1 MKNVEAVAATYT
13 IREAAQM
20 VGVETHVLRY
30 WEDELE
36 VDIKRNEMGHR
47 IYSDIDIKIMRRVK
61 TLKDKGILLKA
72 IKKLVHEMYIK
83 LETETK
89 EDIDTINCNKK
100 EQSDKEQNG
109 REQIS
114 REQIGREQ
122 NSREQNNREQN
133 NKELRYK
140 SKDSI
145 EENYGEKISTEQSD
159 KERTSREQANKEQ
172 ANREQTD
179 KEQSSREQAKVE
191 QAKVEQAKVEQAK
204 VEQADKEQQE
214 ELVIMDFKMAQFQ
227 CIMDKVVSN
236 SIKENLRLISQ
247 TVSGDVSENVIKQM
261 DMLLDERE
269 TAQEERYRK
278 LDAAIRQTMEAR
290 MQVAATEQQKKRRGI
305 FRKKKV

>member
-89 EDIDTINCNKK
+89 EDINTINRNKK

-109 REQIS
+109 SEQIS
-114 REQIGREQ
+114 IEQ
-122 NSREQNNREQN
+122 N
-133 NKELRYK
+133 
-140 SKDSI
+140 
-145 EENYGEKISTEQSD
+145 
-159 KERTSREQANKEQ
+159 SREQANKEQ
-172 ANREQTD
+172 ANRVQTD
-179 KEQSSREQAKVE
+179 KEQVSREQVDKEQASVE

-204 VEQADKEQQE
+204 VEQANKEQQE

-269 TAQEERYRK
+269 TAEEERYRK
-278 LDAAIRQTMEAR
+278 LDAAIRQTMETR

>member
-13 IREAAQM
+13 IREAAQL

-47 IYSDIDIKIMRRVK
+47 VYSDIDIKIMRRVK

-114 REQIGREQ
+114 REQ
-122 NSREQNNREQN
+122 NSREQN
-133 NKELRYK
+133 
-140 SKDSI
+140 
-145 EENYGEKISTEQSD
+145 
-159 KERTSREQANKEQ
+159 SREQANKEQ

-179 KEQSSREQAKVE
+179 KEQSSR
-191 QAKVEQAKVEQAK
+191 EQAKVEQAK

>member
-83 LETETK
+83 LEAETK

-100 EQSDKEQNG
+100 EQRDKEQNG

-179 KEQSSREQAKVE
+179 KEQSSR
-191 QAKVEQAKVEQAK
+191 EQAKVEQAK

-290 MQVAATEQQKKRRGI
+290 MQVAATEQPKKRRGI